1 VKAGLGQPLY
11 RTPACPP
18 TGASNPLAKIE
29 RVVVI
34 GSGNMGSG
42 IAQAASTAG
51 HKVTMVDTKA
61 ELVEAGFK
69 RIRDPLQKR
78 VDQGKMT
85 QADLDRIVGG
95 IQGAT
100 DVEAAAKDADLVI
113 EAVFEEFQ
121 VKADLFKRV
130 AKVCK
135 PTTIVA
141 TNTSS
146 LSVTQLAGA
155 FGHPDRFGG
164 LHFFNP
170 AAVNKLVEV
179 VRGQATSPETFR
191 ALWEFSLRLGKVP
204 IETKDSFGFCVN
216 RFFVPLLNEAC
227 RLLEE
232 GHDAATID
240 HAANEAF
247 GTTMGPVALMNFTGI
262 PIGYHAQSTLHKAF
276 GRFYEPA
283 KVLKQHFDSK
293 QPFPVGGTPNPAKV
307 PAVKERLL
315 GVVFGIATHLVEE
328 GVATREATEKGAQLG
343 LRWAHGPF
351 ALMNQV
357 GTPTALRYVRALH
370 QKWAD
375 AFRVPP
381 TLEDVASKGAQWPLR
396 NVLTE
401 VQGHVAILT
410 IDRPEALNAL
420 NPKVLREL
428 EEAIDRVDADRK
440 IRAVVLT
447 GSGSAFVAGADI
459 KTMANQSAVE
469 SLGMTQLG
477 QRVMRKIEL
486 MMKPVVAA
494 VNGYALGGG
503 CELAISCDIILAA
516 DTARFALPEVG
527 LGIHPGFGG
536 TQRLPRLIGP
546 HRAKEWIFTGD
557 QFTAAQAE
565 KIGLVNKVV
574 KAHDLLPEALRIANR
589 IAEMAPLA
597 VGLAKDAVNRG
608 VDTDM
613 DSGIALE
620 TASVTLTFATED
632 QKEGMKAFLEKR
644 KALFTGK

>member
-1 VKAGLGQPLY
+1 M
-11 RTPACPP
+11 
-18 TGASNPLAKIE
+18 AKIE
-29 RVVVI
+29 RVLVI

-51 HKVTMVDTKA
+51 YHVTMVDTKS
-61 ELVEAGFK
+61 ELVDAGFK

-85 QADLDRIVGG
+85 KADLDRIVGG
-95 IQGAT
+95 IQGTT
-100 DVEAAAKDADLVI
+100 DVEAGAKDADLVI

-121 VKADLFKRV
+121 VKADLFKRIAKV
-130 AKVCK
+130 AK
-135 PTTIVA
+135 PTLIVA

-179 VRGQATSPETFR
+179 VKGQGTSPETFR
-191 ALWEFSLRLGKVP
+191 ALWDFSLRLGKVP

-227 RLLEE
+227 RLLED
-232 GHDAATID
+232 GYDAATID
-240 HAANEAF
+240 HAANEAL
-247 GTTMGPVALMNFTGI
+247 GTTMGPVQLMNFTGI
-262 PIGYHAQSTLHKAF
+262 PIGYHAQSTLHKAY

-283 KVLKQHFDSK
+283 KILKQHFESK
-293 QPFPVGGTPNPAKV
+293 QPFPTGGTPNASKV
-307 PAVKERLL
+307 TGAKERLL

-351 ALMNQV
+351 ALMNQL
-357 GTPTALRYVRALH
+357 GTPASLKLVRAVH
-370 QKWAD
+370 QKWGD

-381 TLEDVASKGAQWPLR
+381 TLEDAASKGAPWPLR
-396 NVLTE
+396 NVVLE
-401 VQGHVAILT
+401 VHDHVAVVT

-428 EEAIDRVDADRK
+428 EETLDRVEADRK
-440 IRAVVLT
+440 VRAVVLT
-447 GSGSAFVAGADI
+447 GSGNAFVAGADI
-459 KTMANQSAVE
+459 KAMANQTAIE

-546 HRAKEWIFTGD
+546 NRAKEWIFTGE

-565 KIGLVNKVV
+565 RIGLVNKVV
-574 KAHDLLPEALRIANR
+574 KAHELLPEAMRIANK

-597 VGLAKDAVNRG
+597 VGFAKDAVNRG
-608 VDTDM
+608 IDADM

-620 TASVTLTFATED
+620 TASVTLTFATQD

-644 KALFTGK
+644 KANFEGR